1 MSDIRN
7 MNLVSFKSLEE
18 NPRHGMS
25 AKVPRGPSHQHLK
38 AYYLTMG
45 CKVGVYVWQ
54 SRNEEEGDGSESG
67 IWLDF
72 VAVGNCTYYCPFNHM
87 RAVTT
92 LIILF
97 GFCLIGFGGN

>member
-1 MSDIRN
+1 
-7 MNLVSFKSLEE
+7 
-18 NPRHGMS
+18 MS
-25 AKVPRGPSHQHLK
+25 AKVPRGPTHQHLK

-72 VAVGNCTYYCPFNHM
+72 VAVGTIPIVVCSSICVQLLLLSYCLDF
-87 RAVTT
+87 V
-92 LIILF
+92 
-97 GFCLIGFGGN
+97 C

>member
-1 MSDIRN
+1 
-7 MNLVSFKSLEE
+7 MNFKSLEE
-18 NPRHGMS
+18 NARRGMP
-25 AKVPRGPSHQHLK
+25 AKVPRGRTHQHLK

-54 SRNEEEGDGSESG
+54 STNEEEGDGSESG

-72 VAVGNCTYYCPFNHM
+72 VALGSYTYYSPFKHM

-92 LIILF
+92 IIIVI
-97 GFCLIGFGGN
+97 GFCLLGFGGN